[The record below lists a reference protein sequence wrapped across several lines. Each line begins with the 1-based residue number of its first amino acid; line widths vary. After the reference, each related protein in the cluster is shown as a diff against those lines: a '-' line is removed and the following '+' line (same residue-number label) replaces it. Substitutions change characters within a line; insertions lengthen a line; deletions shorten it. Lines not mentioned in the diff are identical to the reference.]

1 VSAEKQELS
10 QSLRVLVVVLAA
22 LIAFFFPSSVGGV
35 ISRTLTGASLVLTC
49 GLLVALLCL
58 PGGVVPAG
66 LLLATGLG
74 LLGLLSTFTLLSP
87 FTGYSPG
94 VVLIYLAIGLL
105 YLVNLRSIGA
115 SSIVEYA
122 ALALSV
128 GSLLIGIAI
137 VGQVKIVAQ
146 ILMSYYAA
154 FYPELVPNM
163 IDLLHKPVITFATHS
178 VAGFMIYLLF
188 YMALKA
194 YDVRGRMFFL
204 GLACGHLALLILL
217 RSTTAAIFASIAVVQ
232 LGWLVWRRFPRIAG
246 PALLT
251 AFAAPIALGVYF
263 GVRPADV
270 VEAVQAAVLGD
281 KISGLLVRFRP
292 DGLLAQNLIYLSRH
306 PLSPIGVS
314 FSESLNL
321 GDSGVVVHLL
331 RGSLPFLVAVYGGLF
346 LFLRYNVASRTSAI
360 WLWCVIGLFEIGFPP
375 LMYFRFVC
383 FVPLLVVY
391 LNSLEYPARAV
402 HSDNLSIE

>member
-1 VSAEKQELS
+1 MSS
-10 QSLRVLVVVLAA
+10 QSVRAMIVVLAA
-22 LIAFFFPSSVGGV
+22 LIAFYFPSSVGGV

-74 LLGLLSTFTLLSP
+74 LLGLLGTFTLLSP

-94 VVLIYLAIGLL
+94 VVLIYLAMALL

-128 GSLLIGIAI
+128 GSLLIGLAI
-137 VGQVKIVAQ
+137 VAQVRIVAQ

-154 FYPELVPNM
+154 FYPALVPNM
-163 IDLLHKPVITFATHS
+163 VELLHKPVITFATHS

-188 YMALKA
+188 FMALRA
-194 YDVRGRMFFL
+194 YEIRGRIFFL
-204 GLACGHLALLILL
+204 GLACGHLTLMILL
-217 RSTTAAIFASIAVVQ
+217 RSTTAAIFASIACVQ
-232 LGWLVWRRFPRIAG
+232 LGWLVWRRFPRVAG
-246 PALLT
+246 PAFLT
-251 AFAAPIALGVYF
+251 ALAAPIALGVYF
-263 GVRPADV
+263 AVRPADV
-270 VEAVQAAVLGD
+270 VEAIRTAVLGD
-281 KISGLLVRFRP
+281 QISGLFVRFRP
-292 DGLLAQNLIYLSRH
+292 YGLLAENLNYLSKH

-314 FSESLNL
+314 FSDSLYL
-321 GDSGVVVHLL
+321 GDSGVIVHLL
-331 RGSLPFLVAVYGGLF
+331 RGSVPFLVAVYGGLF
-346 LFLRYNVASRTSAI
+346 LFLRYNVASRSSAV
-360 WLWCVIGLFEIGFPP
+360 WLWCVIALFEIGFTP
-375 LMYFRFVC
+375 LMYFRFVS

-391 LNSLEYPARAV
+391 LNSLESPARAV
-402 HSDNLSIE
+402 RSDNLSIG